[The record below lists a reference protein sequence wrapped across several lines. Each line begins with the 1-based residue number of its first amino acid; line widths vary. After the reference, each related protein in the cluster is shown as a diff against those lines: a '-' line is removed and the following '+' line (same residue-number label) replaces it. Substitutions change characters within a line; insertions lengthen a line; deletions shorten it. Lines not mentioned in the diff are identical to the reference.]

1 MTDDAED
8 TNDDVDDVDDAD
20 GGCDDGDGAGA
31 GLTAR
36 HGTLVD
42 WRAWN
47 QAAFDRA
54 EARAEPVLL
63 YLTAPWCVACAEMD
77 AATFSEPRLA
87 AHVGEGFVPVRVDAD
102 RHPRVRERYNMG
114 GFPSTVFA
122 TPTGEVMTGA
132 TYLGPEGFR
141 GILDS
146 VRELWASKGVDAGR
160 VPRALQDPD
169 PPAGTVTADIEAHMV
184 EQVAAAFDEE
194 FGGWGQGG
202 KFPLPRT
209 VEFAA
214 KRDRDRAA
222 RTLEA
227 VHAHLHDT
235 YDGGFYRYA
244 ENRDWAGLHRE
255 KLLDENAAVLRAFV
269 TGYLYTG
276 KGTYREAAESGADY
290 LTTTLWT
297 GEAFAG
303 SQAGGDYYT
312 LEASDREEADPPHVD
327 TTVFADRNG
336 LAADALLRL
345 HAVTDAEAPRRYAER
360 ALDHVLDELVD
371 DGTVAHYRDEER
383 GETGETGETGLLVDA
398 ARLLAGLTTAV
409 QVTGEGRYLDTA
421 LEVADGT
428 LALQATDGAFL
439 DGPSGGPGLL
449 DRPLRPLD
457 TNVELA
463 DALVDLAYLSGE
475 ERYREAAGEALSA
488 FAGAADRMGV
498 EVAAFAAA
506 CARHRYDP
514 LVVETPPAGTDL
526 HRAALRIADH
536 EKVVVPGDRETAVV
550 RRGNERSAAAAD
562 PAELATRVGETDQP
576 SLE

>member
-1 MTDDAED
+1 MTDDASGAD
-8 TNDDVDDVDDAD
+8 GGSGGDAD
-20 GGCDDGDGAGA
+20 GNETA
-31 GLTAR
+31 TAR

-42 WRAWN
+42 WREWGEAT
-47 QAAFDRA
+47 FDHA
-54 EARAEPVLL
+54 EARTEPVLL
-63 YLTAPWCVACAEMD
+63 YLTAPWCVACSEMD
-77 AATFSEPRLA
+77 SATFSEPRLA
-87 AHVGEGFVPVRVDAD
+87 AHVGEGFVPIRVDAD
-102 RHPRVRERYNMG
+102 RHPQIRERYNMG
-114 GFPSTVFA
+114 GFPSTVFT
-122 TPTGEVMTGA
+122 TPGGEVMTGA
-132 TYLGPEGFR
+132 TYLGPDGFR

-146 VRELWASKGVDAGR
+146 VRETWASKGVDAGR

-169 PPAGTVTADIEAHMV
+169 PPAGEVTAGIEAHMV
-184 EQVAAAFDEE
+184 EQVAASFDEE

-214 KRDRDRAA
+214 KRDRDRAT

-227 VHAHLHDT
+227 IHAHLHDT
-235 YDGGFYRYA
+235 YDGGFYRYT
-244 ENRDWAGLHRE
+244 ENRDWSGLHRE

-276 KGTYREAAESGADY
+276 NDTYREAAESGADY
-290 LTTTLWT
+290 LTTTLWA

-312 LEASDREEADPPHVD
+312 LEASDREEADAPHVD
-327 TTVFADRNG
+327 PTTFADRNG
-336 LAADALLRL
+336 LAADALFRL

-371 DGTVAHYRDEER
+371 EGTVTHYVDGAEI
-383 GETGETGETGLLVDA
+383 GTSGLLVDS

-409 QVTGEGRYLDTA
+409 QVTGAEEYLDTA
-421 LEVADGT
+421 REIADET
-428 LALQATDGAFL
+428 LSLRATDGAFL
-439 DGPSGGPGLL
+439 DGPTGGPGLL

-457 TNVELA
+457 TNVECA

-475 ERYREAAGEALSA
+475 DRYREAAGEALSA

-498 EVAAFAAA
+498 EVAAYAAT
-506 CARHRYDP
+506 CARHHYDP

-526 HRAALRIADH
+526 HRAALRVADH

-550 RRGNERSAAAAD
+550 RRGEERSAPASD
-562 PAELATRVGETDQP
+562 PRELATRVGETDQP